1 MTPTLEEQIL
11 VTLIRLQQDM
21 ADISKRLESLEYTVK
36 VQREEQA
43 KRLPVSKVI
52 WFNFYHYLRKRSKC
66 IYHVTFISLHQ
77 DMADISKRLESLEYT
92 VKVQREEQAKRLPV
106 SKVIW
111 FDFL

>member
-77 DMADISKRLESLEYT
+77 DMADISKTTRVTRIYSESAERRT
-92 VKVQREEQAKRLPV
+92 SQTAAC
-106 SKVIW
+106 I
-111 FDFL
+111 